1 MRAVPRQRRNA
12 APDMKTLRS
21 LYVDEGR
28 TERETAQLL
37 GISRSHVAETMEQA
51 GIERRPPRRACPVAR
66 ADLSSAFAA
75 PGATIASLA
84 RRFNVS
90 DATAARWLADEGLL
104 PPDPDIDHRHLE
116 RLYVEETFTVREVA
130 EKLRLTPGRVSR
142 ELAVAGIPTRSNH
155 VRRPRANR
163 ADVTDGRLVE
173 LYVEKKHNVVET
185 AAMLGVSTEY
195 LRKRLGEA
203 GLIKRPGT
211 FTAHV
216 PWEPDELR
224 QLAADLYQGG
234 MSMKAAGEE
243 LGVSVGT
250 VRVALHK
257 TGIPV
262 RRAGR
267 KTHQDEPRTLLDDLY
282 DDPDVLTVL
291 ARHQV
296 AVPEKW
302 TPAGPFE
309 SLAPLPLPA
318 GLVTE
323 LYDDVG
329 LPILHIS
336 LLLGVGQGAVRN
348 RLTAADVALRP
359 AGQAAP
365 WTVKTISTRR

>member
-1 MRAVPRQRRNA
+1 
-12 APDMKTLRS
+12 
-21 LYVDEGR
+21 
-28 TERETAQLL
+28 
-37 GISRSHVAETMEQA
+37 
-51 GIERRPPRRACPVAR
+51 
-66 ADLSSAFAA
+66 
-75 PGATIASLA
+75 
-84 RRFNVS
+84 
-90 DATAARWLADEGLL
+90 
-104 PPDPDIDHRHLE
+104 
-116 RLYVEETFTVREVA
+116 
-130 EKLRLTPGRVSR
+130 
-142 ELAVAGIPTRSNH
+142 
-155 VRRPRANR
+155 
-163 ADVTDGRLVE
+163 
-173 LYVEKKHNVVET
+173 
-185 AAMLGVSTEY
+185 MLGVSTEY